1 MKSIGLEIKT
11 IENINT
17 GEITE
22 ERRHYIVSFENNIID
37 FADAVRKN
45 WRIENNLHAPLDII
59 FKEGKNKTLEKN
71 RTKNLDIIRRI
82 TLMIMKLVK
91 SIYNKIMKL
100 IMYEL
105 SLDFENEMNNI
116 FRIIEAGALIH
127 ECKNS

>member
-37 FADAVRKN
+37 FADAVRKH
-45 WRIENNLHAPLDII
+45 WGVENNLHAPLNII
-59 FKEGKNKTLEKN
+59 FKEDKNKILEKN
-71 RTKNLDIIRRI
+71 GAKNLGVIRRI
-82 TLMIMKLVK
+82 ALIIMKLVK
-91 SIYNKIMKL
+91 SIYNKSMKL

-105 SLDFENEMNNI
+105 SLDFANEMDNI
-116 FRIIEAGALIH
+116 LKIIEADSLILKY
-127 ECKNS
+127 KNT